1 MLGIF
6 SVNQLDLSVKIV
18 ESNLY
23 IEKLKNKLFF
33 TTLKTRLRI
42 IKRNKTNI

>member
-18 ESNLY
+18 ETNLY
-23 IEKLKNKLFF
+23 IEKLENKLFF
-33 TTLKTRLRI
+33 ATLKTRLRI
-42 IKRNKTNI
+42 IKT

>member
-18 ESNLY
+18 ETILY
-23 IEKLKNKLFF
+23 IEKM
-33 TTLKTRLRI
+33 
-42 IKRNKTNI
+42 KTNCSSPR